1 MSSSRS
7 PDDRCDDGTRLMR
20 LQRILTIFRKDVLDA
35 MRDARVLMAIIVP
48 FGLGIFYN
56 VIMDDDEPTPEA
68 TVVWTGDST
77 SQLLDQIVETTADVI
92 DVTIEQEPDEATV
105 RREVADEDADIG
117 FVIPDGFDDAVIA
130 GEQPQLTVIMP
141 ESSSF
146 RSDFIAA
153 SLTPI
158 LRGMAGQ
165 SEPAQVNL
173 VAVAESESDDVISQL
188 GLRKYFVLASTTM
201 LVGMIAM
208 LAVPVILADE
218 ADKHTLDALV
228 MVASYPEV
236 VIAKALFGFAYIL
249 IAVPLLLIVT
259 RIMPEDVL
267 LFTAGIG
274 VFSIALVG
282 FGLLLGGLFNATQL
296 NTWGGLLLLPVLFP
310 AFVTGLPTPRVIEIA
325 ALTLPTSHATRIAI
339 NGISGEAIFNNLW
352 ISFLILALWAV
363 AGYGLLLWRLS
374 RREA

>member
-1 MSSSRS
+1 
-7 PDDRCDDGTRLMR
+7 MR

-68 TVVWTGDST
+68 TVVWAGDST
-77 SQLLDQIVETTADVI
+77 SQLPDQIVETTADVI
-92 DVTIEQEPDEATV
+92 DVTIEQAPDEEAV
-105 RREVADEDADIG
+105 RRKVADDDADIG

-130 GEQPQLTVIMP
+130 GEQPQLTVVMP
-141 ESSSF
+141 ESSTF

-158 LRGMAGQ
+158 LREMAGQ

-173 VAVAESESDDVISQL
+173 VAVAEIESDDVISQI
-188 GLRKYFVLASTTM
+188 GLRKYFVLASAMM

-249 IAVPLLLIVT
+249 IAVPLLLLVT
-259 RIMPEDVL
+259 GIMPEDL
-267 LFTAGIG
+267 MLFLSGMGA
-274 VFSIALVG
+274 FSIALVG

-310 AFVTGLPTPRVIEIA
+310 AFVTGLPVPRVIEIL

-352 ISFLILALWAV
+352 FSFLVLALWAI

>member
-1 MSSSRS
+1 
-7 PDDRCDDGTRLMR
+7 MR

-56 VIMDDDEPTPEA
+56 VIMDDNEPTPEA
-68 TVVWTGDST
+68 TVVWAGDST
-77 SQLLDQIVETTADVI
+77 SQLPDKIRETTGDIV
-92 DVTIEQEPDEATV
+92 DVTLKQAPDEATV
-105 RREVADEDADIG
+105 RSKVADEDADIG
-117 FVIPDGFDDAVIA
+117 FVIPDGFDQRVTA
-130 GEQPQLTVIMP
+130 GEQPQLTVIVP
-141 ESSSF
+141 ESPSF
-146 RSDFIAA
+146 GADYIAA
-153 SLTPI
+153 SLAPI
-158 LRGMAGQ
+158 LREMAGQ
-165 SEPAQVNL
+165 SEPAQLNFE
-173 VAVAESESDDVISQL
+173 AVAESESDDIISQL
-188 GLRKYFVLASTTM
+188 GLRKYFVLASATM
-201 LVGMIAM
+201 LVGMIAL

-259 RIMPEDVL
+259 GIMPEDLL
-267 LFTAGIG
+267 LFAGG
-274 VFSIALVG
+274 MGAFSIALVG

-296 NTWGGLLLLPVLFP
+296 NTWGGLLLLPILFP
-310 AFVTGLPTPRVIEIA
+310 AFVTGLPVPRVIEIA
-325 ALTLPTSHATRIAI
+325 ALALPTSHATRIAI
-339 NGISGEAIFNNLW
+339 NGISGEAIFHNLW
-352 ISFLILALWAV
+352 LSFLVLALWAV